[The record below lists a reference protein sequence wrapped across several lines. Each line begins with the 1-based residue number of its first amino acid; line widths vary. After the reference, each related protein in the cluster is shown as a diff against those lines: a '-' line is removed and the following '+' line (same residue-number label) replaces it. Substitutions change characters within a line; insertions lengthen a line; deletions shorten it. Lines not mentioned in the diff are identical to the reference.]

1 MDRVRPLLLA
11 ALALLGPAGCAGRGA
26 AARPPGEGAVGASRP
41 QGCPGPDRRGHPITL
56 VQRGKAGTTS
66 STRVEH
72 AGDGVDRHVVELPGL
87 GEAWQEVAH
96 GLYPLRTEHP
106 FGTVTFRWTPA
117 PAPLTAAEG
126 TVVVNDAVITSTE
139 RADGWLHQEIT
150 VGPRRLIRVA
160 SCPIEAIR
168 LTVRT
173 TGDGVDTVRE
183 LWFAPSL
190 RLQLEAST
198 IMTTQDGTR
207 TTTHLEVVA
216 FE

>member
-11 ALALLGPAGCAGRGA
+11 LLALLGPAACAGSA
-26 AARPPGEGAVGASRP
+26 ATGRPPGEGAAAVSQA

-56 VQRGKAGTTS
+56 VLRDEAGETS
-66 STRVEH
+66 STRIEH

-87 GEAWQEVAH
+87 GQAWQEMAH
-96 GLYPLRTEHP
+96 GLYPLRTEDP
-106 FGTVTFRWTPA
+106 FGTITFRWTPD
-117 PAPLTAAEG
+117 PAPLPAVEG
-126 TVVVNDAVITSTE
+126 TVVVNDAVITSSE

-173 TGDGVDTVRE
+173 TGNGAATVRE
-183 LWFAPSL
+183 LWFDPSL
-190 RLQLEAST
+190 RLQLGES
-198 IMTTQDGTR
+198 MTMTAKDGTR
-207 TTTHLEVVA
+207 TTIRTEAVG